1 MPLPHPLRHH
11 YPVLGQHT
19 TGLVAQRRALL
30 HSRLA
35 HPMHRLHIL
44 LLDRLHPHQAHVG
57 ALRRF
62 ADGTRVVVVVFV
74 PAHVRLHVLR
84 RNQPHLVAQLPQLTR
99 PVMRTRTPLHP
110 HHTPRHVRKVRS
122 DLPAP
127 EDLALE
133 NLSVAV
139 AAHDVKCVLCQ
150 VQTDRRNLAHGL
162 LLLARRWLIGPPS
175 WRIRRRGSEGEET
188 ISSTYNP
195 ASVKWSCPRLS
206 PSLSGPRSWGSVR
219 PSGLKTRNGREAL
232 TSPAR
237 VRRPKTEPVR
247 KAEEIDD
254 GRGRGTAEG
263 ELRANG

>member
-44 LLDRLHPHQAHVG
+44 LLHRLHPHQAHVG

-74 PAHVRLHVLR
+74 PAHVRLDVLR

-110 HHTPRHVRKVRS
+110 HHTRRHVRKVRS

-150 VQTDRRNLAHGL
+150 VQTYRRNLAHGL

-175 WRIRRRGSEGEET
+175 WRIRRRGSEREET
-188 ISSTYNP
+188 ISSTYGLP
-195 ASVKWSCPRLS
+195 EHRCPSSHRSVKWSWVVDAAGVAGGEMGEDLVDDLG
-206 PSLSGPRSWGSVR
+206 SLDTRDDAQYGHI
-219 PSGLKTRNGREAL
+219 GL
-232 TSPAR
+232 
-237 VRRPKTEPVR
+237 
-247 KAEEIDD
+247 
-254 GRGRGTAEG
+254 
-263 ELRANG
+263 